1 MLNFR
6 RLYESSK
13 ELLEHNIVKEIA
25 TEIISIGKVDFSEEN
40 SFKTSDGSQIIG
52 VEIGDEGMFILRK
65 DEKKIEIAED
75 DEVFLKL
82 IEDPYSLICLAE
94 AVEKQLKN

>member
-6 RLYESSK
+6 KLYESSK

-40 SFKTSDGSQIIG
+40 SFKTSDGSRDSDNG
-52 VEIGDEGMFILRK
+52 AFGKRTV
-65 DEKKIEIAED
+65 A
-75 DEVFLKL
+75 
-82 IEDPYSLICLAE
+82 
-94 AVEKQLKN
+94 